1 MKRFLI
7 AALCIPAFAS
17 AETVAPAPEPKQAR
31 IIFPGHNIRNWAGE
45 TQDVLYIES
54 QRKWYRADL
63 FAPCRNLPYA
73 LGIGFEANPTGEFNR
88 FSRIVVEGETCQLKS
103 LVQVEGPP
111 AKAKK
116 RKA

>member
-7 AALCIPAFAS
+7 AALCVPTFVA
-17 AETVAPAPEPKQAR
+17 AEPVATAPAPKQAR

-45 TQDVLYIES
+45 TQDVLYIEA

-73 LGIGFEANPTGEFNR
+73 LGVGFEANPTGEFNR
-88 FSRIVVEGETCQLKS
+88 FSRIVVEGESCQLKS
-103 LVQVEGPP
+103 LVQVDGPP
-111 AKAKK
+111 PKSRK

>member
-7 AALCIPAFAS
+7 AALCFAAVAS
-17 AETVAPAPEPKQAR
+17 AESPAPAPTPKQAR
-31 IIFPGHNIRNWAGE
+31 IVFPGHVIRNWSGE
-45 TQDVLYIES
+45 TQDTLFIEAH
-54 QRKWYRADL
+54 RKWYRADL

-73 LGIGFEANPTGEFNR
+73 QAIGFEANPTGEFNR

-103 LVQVEGPP
+103 LVQVDGPP
-111 AKAKK
+111 PKAKK

>member
-1 MKRFLI
+1 MKRVLI
-7 AALCIPAFAS
+7 ATLCLAVAAS
-17 AETVAPAPEPKQAR
+17 AETAAAVPKQAR
-31 IIFPGHNIRNWAGE
+31 IVFPDQAIENWSAE
-45 TQDVLYIES
+45 TQDTLYIEAH
-54 QRKWYRADL
+54 RKWYRADL

-73 LGIGFEANPTGEFNR
+73 LGIGFQSNPTSEFNR

-103 LVQVEGPP
+103 LVQVAGPP